1 MKALLKW
8 SAIGIATLLVAGVG
22 ATFVLRALVD
32 EERLRTTLLELV
44 NARIDGELRIDGPL
58 QLAVWPTLSVA
69 AKDVHLIAP
78 RGATQELASAREL
91 RLGVALL
98 PLLSE
103 ELQVHELRLA
113 GLRLAANCDRSG
125 RCNWSALGGTGAN
138 GTAAADTGA
147 GDAAAAPLALGIERI
162 RIDDAEIGYR
172 DERDGTHVEATGLT
186 LAGDDINS
194 RGEAFRLRGEAKIR
208 SGTPAR
214 EFALNVQTTARLD
227 GRAHTAALSDALL
240 RLAPAGAPALEL
252 RLPAALIDINASTL
266 KAAQLGVS
274 GTDLDASA
282 SLDASWGAPQD
293 VRARGKLELL
303 RLDLPALL
311 GALGS
316 SLPPTVN
323 AAALAKVT
331 LSADYAYDSASLALD
346 TLALTAG
353 EFHANGRVRLGLGEK
368 LRVDATL
375 DSPQLDVDY
384 FLPPAEPT
392 AAKQAKPAADSGAGD
407 LSGVGALLAID
418 GNIEA
423 RIGHLK
429 RAPIELDTLQA
440 RLALSP
446 GKARL
451 ERLQAGLYGGR
462 LDANGDLFAQ
472 GTGARMN
479 VDTTLAG
486 VDLER
491 LLAQTADTRRF
502 SGRVDGSLKFAANGA
517 STAALL
523 ASLAGP
529 LELAIAG
536 PVIKDL
542 SVEETICKAA
552 ATINR
557 ESLGAHFEPVTR
569 LQSIRTALDFR
580 DGVGQF
586 RELGL
591 LLPNMRMN
599 GKGSVDL
606 PRQRLDVHLD
616 VRVTNDLA
624 ERDPA
629 CRMSRQ
635 MLAIDWPLRCAGSFD
650 EEPKK
655 WCGIDK
661 DGLAKIA
668 GQIATEKVQEK
679 VEDKLRG
686 KLKGKLGKFL
696 NRD

>member
-1 MKALLKW
+1 MNPLLKW
-8 SAIGIATLLVAGVG
+8 ILTAVAALLLLVGG
-22 ATFVLRALVD
+22 ATVALRVLVD
-32 EERLRTTLLELV
+32 EERLEATLVELV
-44 NARIDGELRIDGPL
+44 NGNVDATLAIDGGVKLSL
-58 QLAVWPTLSVA
+58 WPTLALA
-69 AKDVHLIAP
+69 ADGVRLRTPA
-78 RGATQELASAREL
+78 GAGEDFATARRL

-98 PLLSE
+98 PLLRN

-113 GLRLAANCDRSG
+113 GLRLAADCDRSG
-125 RCNWSALGGTGAN
+125 RCNWAALGGTGAN
-138 GTAAADTGA
+138 SSTAAGTSA

-162 RIDDAEIGYR
+162 HIDDAELGYR
-172 DERDGTHVEATGLT
+172 DERDGTHVEVTGLT
-186 LAGDDINS
+186 LTGDDINS
-194 RGEAFRLRGEAKIR
+194 HGEPFRLRGEATIR

-214 EFALNVQTTARLD
+214 EFVLNVQTAAKMD
-227 GRAHTAALSDALL
+227 GQAHTVALSDALL
-240 RLAPAGAPALEL
+240 RLIPAGAPALEL
-252 RLPAALIDINASTL
+252 KLPAALLDLDASTL
-266 KAAQLGVS
+266 KAAQLGLS
-274 GTDLDASA
+274 GTGLDASA
-282 SLDASWGAPQD
+282 SLDAGWGTQQGA
-293 VRARGKLELL
+293 RARGKLELQ

-323 AAALAKVT
+323 AAALTKVT

-392 AAKQAKPAADSGAGD
+392 AAKQAKSAADSGDGD

-418 GNIEA
+418 GSIEA

-429 RAPIELDTLQA
+429 RAPLELDTLQA
-440 RLALSP
+440 RLALGP

-451 ERLQAGLYGGR
+451 ERLQAGLYGGK
-462 LDANGDLFAQ
+462 LDANGELVAQ
-472 GTGARMN
+472 DAGARMN
-479 VDTTLAG
+479 VAATLAG

-491 LLAQTADTRRF
+491 LLAQTADTHRF

-529 LELAIAG
+529 LELTIAD

-557 ESLGAHFEPVTR
+557 ESLSAHFEPVTR
-569 LQSIRTALDFR
+569 LQSVRTTLDFH

-599 GKGSVDL
+599 GQGSVDL

-629 CRMSRQ
+629 CRMSRK

-655 WCGIDK
+655 WCGIDQ
-661 DGLAKIA
+661 DGIAKIA
-668 GQIATEKVQEK
+668 GQIATEKVREK
-679 VEDKLRG
+679 VEDKLRD
-686 KLKGKLGKFL
+686 KLKGKLGNFL

>member
-8 SAIGIATLLVAGVG
+8 SAMGIAALLVVGVG

-32 EERLRTTLLELV
+32 EEQLRTTLLELV

-58 QLAVWPTLSVA
+58 QVAVWPTLSLA
-69 AKDVHLIAP
+69 AKDIHLLTP
-78 RGATQELASAREL
+78 RGATREFASAREL

-103 ELQVHELRLA
+103 ELQVHELRLT

-125 RCNWSALGGTGAN
+125 RCNWSALGGTGSN
-138 GTAAADTGA
+138 GTAAANTRA
-147 GDAAAAPLALGIERI
+147 GDTAAAPLALGIERI
-162 RIDDAEIGYR
+162 RIDDAELSYS
-172 DERDGTHVEATGLT
+172 DERNGTRVDITGLT

-194 RGEAFRLRGEAKIR
+194 HGEAFRLRGEAKIR

-214 EFALNVQTTARLD
+214 EFALNVQTAAKLD
-227 GRAHTAALSDALL
+227 GQAHTVALSDALL
-240 RLAPAGAPALEL
+240 RMVPAGAPALEL
-252 RLPAALIDINASTL
+252 KLPAALLDLDAGTL
-266 KAAQLGVS
+266 KASQLGLS
-274 GTDLDASA
+274 GTGLAAIA
-282 SLDASWGAPQD
+282 SLDAGWGTPRGA
-293 VRARGKLELL
+293 RARGKLELQ

-311 GALGS
+311 DALGS

-323 AAALAKVT
+323 AAALTKVT
-331 LSADYAYDSASLALD
+331 LSTGYAYESASLALD
-346 TLALTAG
+346 TLALAAG

-368 LRVDATL
+368 LRIDATL
-375 DSPQLDVDY
+375 GSPRLDVDY
-384 FLPPAEPT
+384 FLPPAET
-392 AAKQAKPAADSGAGD
+392 SSDKSAQPAADSSDDLAGI
-407 LSGVGALLAID
+407 GALLAID

-451 ERLQAGLYGGR
+451 ERLQAGLYGGK
-462 LDANGDLFAQ
+462 LDANGELFAQ

-479 VDTTLAG
+479 VDATLVG

-491 LLAQTADTRRF
+491 LLAQTADTHRF
-502 SGRVDGSLKFAANGA
+502 SGRVDGSLKFTASGAN
-517 STAALL
+517 TPALL

-529 LELAIAG
+529 LELTIAD

-557 ESLGAHFEPVTR
+557 ESLSASFEPVTR
-569 LQSIRTALDFR
+569 LQSIRTTLDFR

-591 LLPNMRMN
+591 LLPNMRMS

-606 PRQRLDVHLD
+606 PRRRLDAHLD

-629 CRMSRQ
+629 CRMSHK

-650 EEPKK
+650 EKPKK

-668 GQIATEKVQEK
+668 GQIATEKVREK
-679 VEDKLRG
+679 VEDKL
-686 KLKGKLGKFL
+686 KSKLGNFL